1 MRKHNQASVR
11 LAWHAGRDQIDAP
24 FQTDNQTGGC
34 HPIEEFPFLFSIN
47 IQGGGNFTR
56 EDEFFFPELGVG
68 EELHFKFA
76 QLGFLSLHYIMCTFL
91 YRGVT
96 MKIVK

>member
-1 MRKHNQASVR
+1 
-11 LAWHAGRDQIDAP
+11 
-24 FQTDNQTGGC
+24 
-34 HPIEEFPFLFSIN
+34 
-47 IQGGGNFTR
+47 
-56 EDEFFFPELGVG
+56 LGVG